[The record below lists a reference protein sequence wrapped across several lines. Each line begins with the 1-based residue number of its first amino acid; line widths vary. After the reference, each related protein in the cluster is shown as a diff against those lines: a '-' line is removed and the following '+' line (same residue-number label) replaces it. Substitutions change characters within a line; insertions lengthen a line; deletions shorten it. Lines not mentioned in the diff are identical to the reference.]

1 MAFDTTQPNQMTGLN
16 GYITDAVVT
25 IGDEINRYFPP
36 GIPDGMG
43 AFEIDDNTVRVL
55 VNHELNVGD
64 GYTYTLASG
73 AELDGARVSFFDIN
87 KETLEVEDAG
97 LAYDTI
103 INREGE
109 VVDDPSDLEFGG
121 IERLCSAQYFEA
133 HQFGEG
139 IGLEDGLFFTGEE
152 VSGGTEYVLD
162 VATDTLHAVPWMG
175 RAAWES
181 VTEINT
187 NNTNEVAFLV
197 GDDREA
203 APLLLYVG
211 QKDTES
217 DDILERN
224 GLADGKLFVW
234 VSEDG
239 SASPEDFNGT
249 GNSLEGQF
257 VEIEHYREDLVF
269 DTDLDGDGR
278 FDAADITGDGEIQFF
293 EVAVHVDADGDGE
306 FDGIDINLDGV
317 FDYDRLGFATQE
329 YQDFLAAE
337 AGAFQFSR
345 PEDVSTDP
353 TGNGT
358 TAVLASTGRGSRFP
372 SDNWG
377 TTYEISINF
386 SAASGD
392 IDADLDILYD
402 GDDAGNG
409 QFAGPDFGLRS
420 PDNLDWADDGFIYIN
435 EDRSTSP
442 SSLFGGT
449 SGEEASIWKLDPD
462 SGELTRIAQMD
473 RSALPDLQAD
483 LDPNDLGDWESSG
496 ILDVSTLF
504 DYDPGQLFLANT
516 QAHSLNGGPIAAEDL
531 VQGGQIFFI
540 FAPEI
545 GTDISET
552 IVSETIIGTD
562 SRDRLTGTDLSET
575 IKGLGGNDRIKAGD
589 GNDIIEGGLGN
600 DRLFGEEGSDTFVL
614 ALGDGRDSIRD
625 FEVGID
631 FIGLADGLTF
641 DDLSIN
647 NNAAGNARIRAGGE
661 TLAVLSG
668 IDSSLLTEADFVIV

>member
-25 IGDEINRYFPP
+25 IGDEINGYFPP

-377 TTYEISINF
+377 TTYEININF

>member
-25 IGDEINRYFPP
+25 IGDEINGYFPP

-614 ALGDGRDSIRD
+614 ASGDGRDSIRD